1 MMGAFLKKTGLVP
14 PDIFLKQPGE
24 VMGSKKKSIIEINRK
39 AFSAGFRTSVGGV
52 DLNMAVKQISVLLGN
67 VPGTLS
73 RLTNILDKEDI
84 TAKALLA
91 ASAAESSTVR
101 MVVNDPE
108 RAAAILESF
117 GFNYEITPVLAA
129 EVPLHPGGMNAILN
143 PLSKAEINIL
153 YLYTTINRIGKETIV
168 ILGVDKIEEA
178 REVLQQN
185 WIHLIEDE
193 IYSL

>member
-1 MMGAFLKKTGLVP
+1 
-14 PDIFLKQPGE
+14 
-24 VMGSKKKSIIEINRK
+24 
-39 AFSAGFRTSVGGV
+39 
-52 DLNMAVKQISVLLGN
+52 MAVMQISVLLGN

-73 RLTNILDKEDI
+73 RLTNILDREDI

-91 ASAAESSTVR
+91 ASAAENSTVR

-108 RAAAILESF
+108 RAATVLESF
-117 GFNYEITPVLAA
+117 RFDYEITPVLAA

-143 PLSKAEINIL
+143 PLAKAEINVL

-168 ILGVDKIEEA
+168 ILGVDKIEAA
-178 REVLQQN
+178 RDVLQQN

>member
-1 MMGAFLKKTGLVP
+1 
-14 PDIFLKQPGE
+14 
-24 VMGSKKKSIIEINRK
+24 
-39 AFSAGFRTSVGGV
+39 
-52 DLNMAVKQISVLLGN
+52 MAVMQISVLLGN

-73 RLTNILDKEDI
+73 RLTNILDKDDI

-101 MVVNDPE
+101 MVVNDPQ

-117 GFNYEITPVLAA
+117 GFNYEISPVLAA

-143 PLSKAEINIL
+143 PLAKAEVNVL
-153 YLYTTINRIGKETIV
+153 YLYTTINRIGRETIV
-168 ILGVDKIEEA
+168 ILGVDNIEAA
-178 REVLQQN
+178 REILRQN

-193 IYSL
+193 IYAL

>member
-1 MMGAFLKKTGLVP
+1 
-14 PDIFLKQPGE
+14 
-24 VMGSKKKSIIEINRK
+24 
-39 AFSAGFRTSVGGV
+39 
-52 DLNMAVKQISVLLGN
+52 MAVKQISVLLGN

-73 RLTNILDKEDI
+73 RLTNILDREDI
-84 TAKALLA
+84 TAKALLS

-108 RAAAILESF
+108 RAAAVLESF
-117 GFNYEITPVLAA
+117 RFNYEITPVLAA

-143 PLSKAEINIL
+143 PLSKADVNIH

-178 REVLQQN
+178 REILLRN

>member
-1 MMGAFLKKTGLVP
+1 
-14 PDIFLKQPGE
+14 
-24 VMGSKKKSIIEINRK
+24 
-39 AFSAGFRTSVGGV
+39 
-52 DLNMAVKQISVLLGN
+52 MAVTQISVLLGN

-91 ASAAESSTVR
+91 ASAAETSTVR
-101 MVVNDPE
+101 LVVNDPE
-108 RAAAILESF
+108 RAAAILRSF
-117 GFNYEITPVLAA
+117 GFNCEITPVLAA

-143 PLSKAEINIL
+143 PLSKADINVL

-168 ILGVDKIEEA
+168 ILGVDRIEAA
-178 REVLQQN
+178 RDVLQQN

>member
-1 MMGAFLKKTGLVP
+1 
-14 PDIFLKQPGE
+14 
-24 VMGSKKKSIIEINRK
+24 
-39 AFSAGFRTSVGGV
+39 
-52 DLNMAVKQISVLLGN
+52 MAVKQISVTLGN

-73 RLTNILDKEDI
+73 RLTDILDKEDI

-117 GFNYEITPVLAA
+117 GFDYEVSPVLAA

-143 PLSKAEINIL
+143 PLNKAEINIH

-168 ILGVDKIEEA
+168 ILGTDNLDEA
-178 REVLQQN
+178 REVLKRN

-193 IYSL
+193 VYSL

>member
-1 MMGAFLKKTGLVP
+1 
-14 PDIFLKQPGE
+14 
-24 VMGSKKKSIIEINRK
+24 
-39 AFSAGFRTSVGGV
+39 
-52 DLNMAVKQISVLLGN
+52 MAVKQISVLLGN

-73 RLTNILDKEDI
+73 RLTNILDREDI

-117 GFNYEITPVLAA
+117 RFNYEMTPVLAA

-143 PLSKAEINIL
+143 PLSKADVNIH

-178 REVLQQN
+178 REVLLRN